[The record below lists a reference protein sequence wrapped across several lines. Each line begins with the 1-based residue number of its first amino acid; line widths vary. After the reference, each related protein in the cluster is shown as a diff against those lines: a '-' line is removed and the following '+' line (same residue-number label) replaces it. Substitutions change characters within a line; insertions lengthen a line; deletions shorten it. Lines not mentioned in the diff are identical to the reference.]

1 MQLEL
6 FSASELLECLRKT
19 CTRLFTRARVCADR
33 LDFLSFDYFM
43 KEYDVVMSAFRSCS
57 GFHWS

>member
-19 CTRLFTRARVCADR
+19 CVKIFTHARACADR

-43 KEYDVVMSAFRSCS
+43 KEYDVVMFAFRSRS
-57 GFHWS
+57 GCPRS

>member
-19 CTRLFTRARVCADR
+19 CTKLFTRARVAADR

-43 KEYDVVMSAFRSCS
+43 QEYDVVMSAFRSRFCS
-57 GFHWS
+57 HRS